1 MWILEHCGLIID
13 GLNDFFSYFQERIV
27 IKDKKFDGD
36 GSSRVADNVAVINAI
51 DKTAILEKAD
61 VKQISQVSLAGENK
75 DMEVEVK
82 VTIAQLP
89 TTQPI
94 DSMIKGRNFFVKLNF
109 HLSKKINFT
118 NYLKFFSTIIISRS

>member
-1 MWILEHCGLIID
+1 MVY
-13 GLNDFFSYFQERIV
+13 NDIYIFSYFQERIV

-51 DKTAILEKAD
+51 DKTAIMEKAD

-94 DSMIKGRNFFVKLNF
+94 DSMIKGR
-109 HLSKKINFT
+109 
-118 NYLKFFSTIIISRS
+118 YFS

>member
-1 MWILEHCGLIID
+1 MDFLEHYGITD
-13 GLNDFFSYFQERIV
+13 GGNDNLFFLPYFFQERIV

-36 GSSRVADNVAVINAI
+36 GMSRVADNVAVINAV

-94 DSMIKGRNFFVKLNF
+94 DSMIKGIIVIDFFFVKLN
-109 HLSKKINFT
+109 
-118 NYLKFFSTIIISRS
+118 

>member
-1 MWILEHCGLIID
+1 M
-13 GLNDFFSYFQERIV
+13 FFSYFQERIV

-94 DSMIKGRNFFVKLNF
+94 DSMIKG
-109 HLSKKINFT
+109 
-118 NYLKFFSTIIISRS
+118 IIILIFS